1 MPLRKS
7 EVITV
12 GLAMSAWGEFAFIT
26 ATTARREGLMDAH
39 TFSAVILAVMMSVVL
54 SPTLLRRHLSRS
66 SKTVRRAPL
75 PSPAHAPHAPR
86 TQPRTPFA
94 RPSHT
99 LRNAL
104 RTPHPAHPAHPA
116 HAAHPAPRTPH
127 MSQAIARIEHAIEQ
141 QQMGARPS
149 SGVLDVRVCYRLQ
162 TVFAPTWGLNARLFS
177 SVRSLQMEV
186 LDFRSH
192 HLQDRNLVVNEI
204 FLEDGQLRAPPTLR
218 LSAEKQQ
225 ALSSPEPRGGCD
237 LTCCRLRPRVL

>member
-1 MPLRKS
+1 M
-7 EVITV
+7 
-12 GLAMSAWGEFAFIT
+12 
-26 ATTARREGLMDAH
+26 
-39 TFSAVILAVMMSVVL
+39 
-54 SPTLLRRHLSRS
+54 
-66 SKTVRRAPL
+66 
-75 PSPAHAPHAPR
+75 
-86 TQPRTPFA
+86 
-94 RPSHT
+94 
-99 LRNAL
+99 
-104 RTPHPAHPAHPA
+104 
-116 HAAHPAPRTPH
+116 PH
-127 MSQAIARIEHAIEQ
+127 MPHMPRMPQAIARIEHAIEQ

-225 ALSSPEPRGGCD
+225 ATARPNPEEAATSRAADCE
-237 LTCCRLRPRVL
+237 LACCEAAGAAC